1 VNSLDEELEDEPI
14 VGQLVKIVSA
24 DEHSGLVHARLLD
37 GRTMQWT
44 TLNGTVPDVGDVGLI
59 SGDRWTPGDADSWT
73 IVSSTAIV
81 RSVLEDGTVLIDDGL
96 RVVPIRNPA
105 SVEVAEGNTVEYN
118 DIEGIVRVLSNTP
131 IRSARLSGENEE
143 DSEDFL
149 VPPSADGPTFA
160 GFGGYPH
167 VIARARE
174 LIETQFSRRELLQK
188 IGARPV
194 KGILFT
200 GPPGTGKTYLAR
212 ILASESGAAFY
223 LVSGPSII
231 SKWIGGSEGRLR
243 RIFEAA
249 TASSSGK
256 AIIFF
261 DEIDSIAERRTGD
274 SHESSKR
281 LVAQLLTL
289 MDGFDDKGSGVMI
302 IAATNRAEALDPAVT
317 RPGRF
322 DWEIEFGLPTYDDR
336 VQILEV
342 AQQKHQTTD
351 DLPLADIAAATNGW
365 SAAKLVSIWTE
376 AALIAAGDG
385 RDRIAGEDMAQGY
398 ESVAMRPD
406 RSIDLG
412 ETF

>member
-1 VNSLDEELEDEPI
+1 MDEELEDEPI
-14 VGQLVKIVSA
+14 VGHLVKIVSA
-24 DEHSGLVHARLLD
+24 DERSGLVYARLLD
-37 GRTMQWT
+37 WRTMQWT
-44 TLNGTVPDVGDVGLI
+44 VHAGGVPDVGDVGLI
-59 SGDRWTPGDADSWT
+59 SGNRWTPSDADAWT
-73 IVSSTAIV
+73 TVSSTAIV

-96 RVVPIRNPA
+96 RVVSIRNPA
-105 SVEVAEGNTVEYN
+105 SIDVAEGNTVEYN
-118 DIEGIVRVLSNTP
+118 DIEGIVRVLWNAP
-131 IRSARLSGENEE
+131 IRSAGLSGENEE
-143 DSEDFL
+143 DRDDFL
-149 VPPSADGPTFA
+149 VPPSDGGPKFD

-167 VIARARE
+167 VIARAKE
-174 LIETQFSRRELLQK
+174 LIETQFLRRELLQK
-188 IGARPV
+188 IGARPI

-223 LVSGPSII
+223 LVSGPSIV

-274 SHESSKR
+274 SHEASKR

-302 IAATNRAEALDPAVT
+302 IAATNRADALDPAVT

-336 VQILEV
+336 IRILEV
-342 AQQKHQTTD
+342 ARHKHQTTD

-365 SAAKLVSIWTE
+365 SAAKLVSLWTE

-385 RDRIAGEDMAQGY
+385 RGRIAGEDMAQRY
-398 ESVAMRPD
+398 ERVARRPD
-406 RSIDLG
+406 RSPELG